1 MRRIIW
7 SGEARANLSGIR
19 AYIGQFSP
27 LAAQRFSARLVHA
40 AESLAQQP
48 DIGRSIGAGRREL
61 VTIAPYIIRYRV
73 TNDAVV
79 ILRIRHG
86 ARRPD

>member
-1 MRRIIW
+1 VRRIIW
-7 SGEARANLSGIR
+7 SGEARANLLGIR

-27 LAAQRFSARLVHA
+27 LAAQRFSARLVRA
-40 AESLAQQP
+40 AENLALQP
-48 DIGRSIGAGRREL
+48 NIGRSVGAGSREL

-73 TNDAVV
+73 TDDAVV